1 MLKLAALESNKN
13 QDLEKKEGRIDDL
26 LRVSV
31 RSGVKLF
38 RKTGNGF
45 SANILTTLNNQCF
58 SVLPWNYVNEKLK
71 SVLIFF
77 FLKT

>member
-31 RSGVKLF
+31 RSAVKLL
-38 RKTGNGF
+38 REKGNGS
-45 SANILTTLNNQCF
+45 SANILNAWIINVFQCY
-58 SVLPWNYVNEKLK
+58 PG
-71 SVLIFF
+71 I
-77 FLKT
+77 T

>member
-31 RSGVKLF
+31 RSAVKLL
-38 RKTGNGF
+38 REKGNGS
-45 SANILTTLNNQCF
+45 SANILNA
-58 SVLPWNYVNEKLK
+58 
-71 SVLIFF
+71 
-77 FLKT
+77 

>member
-31 RSGVKLF
+31 GHGVKVFIQNNRLIWGKYF
-38 RKTGNGF
+38 R
-45 SANILTTLNNQCF
+45 
-58 SVLPWNYVNEKLK
+58 
-71 SVLIFF
+71 
-77 FLKT
+77 FLKNYLN

>member
-31 RSGVKLF
+31 RSAVKLF
-38 RKTGNGF
+38 REKGNGF
-45 SANILTTLNNQCF
+45 SANILNA
-58 SVLPWNYVNEKLK
+58 
-71 SVLIFF
+71 
-77 FLKT
+77 